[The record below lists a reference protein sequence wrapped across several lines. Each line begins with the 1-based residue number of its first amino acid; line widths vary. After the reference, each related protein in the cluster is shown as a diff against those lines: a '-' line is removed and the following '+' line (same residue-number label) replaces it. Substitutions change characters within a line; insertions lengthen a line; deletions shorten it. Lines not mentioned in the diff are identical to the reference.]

1 MASKEKHLKDG
12 TNPDHAPWRDPR
24 PDYEKE
30 IYKVPESLF
39 PDHPLNVAQ
48 KNKGKKVDTPAAP
61 GVKSVNE
68 AGVPIITDSDDTKRA
83 NATKLLDKFVKS
95 KEFKSLNLVG
105 GSIPDN
111 TDWDAVRTGD
121 LKTLETI
128 SEGLEKRFK
137 GRAEGY
143 QGEWGDGGYAK
154 FSNNPYGDVD
164 PTSGKITTQGEMR
177 DMSES
182 PVLKEG
188 TEFKPILQE
197 VKAEEIL
204 DPREYNVDPTATA
217 APTATVDTI
226 SQAQNA
232 QAQAAQSYNAQLAAQ
247 QVQAQA
253 IQAAQLAGV
262 SDTVQA
268 QQEQVATLSTVQGQ
282 LAQLSEQFSGGQ
294 VPAFA
299 AGAIRVA
306 EQRLAARGM
315 GASSMAAESLVQAS
329 MEAMTPIAA
338 ADANTYAKF
347 QELNLN
353 NRQQAE
359 VLNSQMALQVDL
371 QNLSNEQ
378 QTRVFNGQNAVQ
390 SLFTDQ
396 AAVNSSSQFNAQ
408 SAQQNDQF
416 YSNLF
421 NQTSQFNAS
430 QSNTVK
436 QFNAGQTNAQA
447 QFNSTLQNQREQFN
461 KKNQL
466 LIDQSN
472 VVWRRQVNQANTAI
486 QNAANQVNT
495 QNRYNLSTTALNNMW
510 QQFRDDE
517 FWARTT
523 ARDDEEYNKKVA
535 YASFTLNKSADAA
548 FVDNLSGAAFD
559 LVADVGSQFKD
570 EIADLFTS
578 DDNTVDGIFTSSG
591 PGLLTGGVDFD
602 GGLFT

>member
-1 MASKEKHLKDG
+1 MAKYKGGQPTRGNWYPSQDQ
-12 TNPDHAPWRDPR
+12 
-24 PDYEKE
+24 YEKD
-30 IYKVPESLF
+30 IYEVPESLF
-39 PDHPLNVAQ
+39 PDHPLNVAE
-48 KNKGKKVDTPAAP
+48 KNKDKKAATPTAAP

-83 NATKLLDKFVKS
+83 NATKLLDKYVNNEAF
-95 KEFKSLNLVG
+95 ETLNLVG
-105 GSIPDN
+105 GSIPKN

-128 SEGLEKRFK
+128 SGGLEKRFK
-137 GRAEGY
+137 GRQEGY
-143 QGEWGDGGYAK
+143 QGEWGAGGYGE
-154 FSNNPYGDVD
+154 FSSNPYGDVD
-164 PTSGKITTQGEMR
+164 PKTGKVTTQGDMR
-177 DMSES
+177 DMIEN

-188 TEFKPILQE
+188 TEFKPTLQE
-197 VKAEEIL
+197 VKPEEIL
-204 DPREYNVDPTATA
+204 DPREYQVDPTAVA

-232 QAQAAQSYNAQLAAQ
+232 QAQAAQSYNATLAAQ

-282 LAQLSEQFSGGQ
+282 LAQLSNQFSGGQ
-294 VPAFA
+294 IPAFA

-315 GASSMAAESLVQAS
+315 GASSMAGESLIQAS

-396 AAVNSSSQFNAQ
+396 AAVNSAGQFNAQ
-408 SAQQNDQF
+408 SEQQNDQF

-421 NQTSQFNAS
+421 NQTSQFNAN

-447 QFNSTLQNQREQFN
+447 QFNSNLENQREQFN
-461 KKNQL
+461 TKNQM

-472 VVWRRQVNQANTAI
+472 VVWRRQINTANTSL
-486 QNAANQVNT
+486 QNAANQLNT
-495 QNRYNLSTTALNNMW
+495 QNRYNLSTTAMSNMW

-517 FWARTT
+517 FWARSTSKD
-523 ARDDEEYNKKVA
+523 RKEYDRKTA
-535 YASFTLNKSADAA
+535 YASFIYGKNQDGA
-548 FVDNLSGAAFD
+548 FQDQIGSLAFD
-559 LVADVGSQFKD
+559 LVSTLGGEFKD
-570 EIADLFTS
+570 DIIGGIKSLFGSS
-578 DDNTVDGIFTSSG
+578 DTPSMDVPKTLAGI
-591 PGLLTGGVDFD
+591 
-602 GGLFT
+602 